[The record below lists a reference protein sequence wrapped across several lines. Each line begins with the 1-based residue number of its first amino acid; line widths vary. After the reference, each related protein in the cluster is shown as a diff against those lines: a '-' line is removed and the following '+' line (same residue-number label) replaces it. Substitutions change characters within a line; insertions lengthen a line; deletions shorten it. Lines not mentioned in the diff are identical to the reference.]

1 MELIEIINIL
11 QQEYPNKVIVDL
23 SEYESEEHQTYK
35 YLFEQLSQKYA
46 EKLNEVGMLATD
58 QQNYEKEIA
67 ELSQKNASLA
77 AQMESVNQ
85 STINSLGV
93 IKEYVNLGIVVSDIM
108 IRPVE
113 SNQTD
118 LHPETFKKSISELP
132 GIYEG
137 KRPSWFSPLQYEL
150 SKQNVKKK
158 NVNRTM
164 PILKNKLLFWKT
176 ESGKNIDQIA
186 TDYEQN
192 RKKNILELLESNCS
206 NEEKYLKYFLLTPGL
221 DKEFVKTLQGASEL
235 NLNANL
241 IIALLEQPCD
251 KFNREIIELYISE
264 IHKGTEYNLKQE
276 LAEELVRGEWYITAS
291 INGVSKKMQLV
302 PIDEIEEIK
311 IRLEKISKC
320 IGSWAA
326 DGEVCANLAQTSP
339 DIFQND
345 LTLSDNVP
353 ESEDAPLIE
362 FDDSML
368 EQY

>member
-118 LHPETFKKSISELP
+118 LHGSLRMAIYWKHKFIKMVFKDVLTRAWNMP
-132 GIYEG
+132 G
-137 KRPSWFSPLQYEL
+137 SF
-150 SKQNVKKK
+150 
-158 NVNRTM
+158 
-164 PILKNKLLFWKT
+164 
-176 ESGKNIDQIA
+176 
-186 TDYEQN
+186 
-192 RKKNILELLESNCS
+192 
-206 NEEKYLKYFLLTPGL
+206 
-221 DKEFVKTLQGASEL
+221 
-235 NLNANL
+235 
-241 IIALLEQPCD
+241 
-251 KFNREIIELYISE
+251 
-264 IHKGTEYNLKQE
+264 
-276 LAEELVRGEWYITAS
+276 
-291 INGVSKKMQLV
+291 
-302 PIDEIEEIK
+302 
-311 IRLEKISKC
+311 C
-320 IGSWAA
+320 I
-326 DGEVCANLAQTSP
+326 
-339 DIFQND
+339 
-345 LTLSDNVP
+345 
-353 ESEDAPLIE
+353 
-362 FDDSML
+362 
-368 EQY
+368 